1 MEKIANWGRNLMFEI
16 EGFRN
21 SSGSHIDARSQ
32 ELHYS
37 CPYQAHINMLLC
49 TGT

>member
-1 MEKIANWGRNLMFEI
+1 MEKTANWGRNLIFEI

-21 SSGSHIDARSQ
+21 SSGSHTDAGSY

-37 CPYQAHINMLLC
+37 CPYQAQITTLLC
-49 TGT
+49 TGM